1 MSHPQDTIV
10 NGLLC
15 PACGQ
20 HTRTQFEQP
29 TIGKPPII
37 CTHCTNEACPG
48 YYMTKQIDAFYEAY
62 GAYAMTTA
70 ERDAINLIQ
79 HIYPWL
85 TDDQALN
92 LLMQEPVAILIG
104 EALASLDDFR
114 QIAIASGLLLE

>member
-37 CTHCTNEACPG
+37 CTHCTNPDCAG
-48 YYMTKQIDAFYEAY
+48 YYMTKQIDVFFETY
-62 GAYAMTTA
+62 GAYAMTSD

-85 TDDQALN
+85 NDTQALD
-92 LLMQEPVAILIG
+92 LLMQEPVAILIA
-104 EALASLDDFR
+104 EALASIEDFR
-114 QIAIASGLLLE
+114 EFARCSGLIIE